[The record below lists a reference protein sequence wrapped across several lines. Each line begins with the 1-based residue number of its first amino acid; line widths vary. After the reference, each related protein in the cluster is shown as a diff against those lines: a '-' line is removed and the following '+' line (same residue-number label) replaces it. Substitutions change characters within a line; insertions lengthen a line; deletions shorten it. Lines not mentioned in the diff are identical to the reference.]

1 MSLVQKYNAKI
12 NTDGTYRQFYGWTVI
27 SMVKNDMSILK
38 NYLCSNP
45 ILKEYFSPL
54 CVSSYHITIYNIWSN
69 GVKLL
74 PAQKKNLLGND
85 IPKLE
90 ELSLEGYFNL
100 NNCIDELLYKLYYKV
115 SKVKWSSIELTVEK
129 VYFTRG
135 TIGISFILSNE
146 MVKMNEIRE
155 ILTNTCEKEDGMGMY
170 HMTLGYVFKDMS
182 EDLERIQKEV
192 SIFSTILMGQKITI
206 ENPQV
211 CSFDN
216 MMSFHPL

>member
-1 MSLVQKYNAKI
+1 
-12 NTDGTYRQFYGWTVI
+12 
-27 SMVKNDMSILK
+27 
-38 NYLCSNP
+38 
-45 ILKEYFSPL
+45 
-54 CVSSYHITIYNIWSN
+54 
-69 GVKLL
+69 
-74 PAQKKNLLGND
+74 
-85 IPKLE
+85 
-90 ELSLEGYFNL
+90 
-100 NNCIDELLYKLYYKV
+100 
-115 SKVKWSSIELTVEK
+115 
-129 VYFTRG
+129 
-135 TIGISFILSNE
+135 

-155 ILTNTCEKEDGMGMY
+155 ILTNPGEKEDGMGMY